1 MKRLRYRIMGRDIP
15 PPPAVSSNTIFQSI
29 GSKEDGP
36 SPRASVISLALHL
49 GVAFALF
56 TFVHFSLPPN
66 PVRYARVT
74 MLQEGRL
81 IAPNFEKPSMS
92 SARGANSG
100 NRNPHPAS
108 KGELPKP
115 AHIQLPAPLRG
126 QNLKPLLTVSPSIIE
141 AEPPKIAQDFQ
152 YGTPLALTHS
162 LSPGPGWNGLGNGSS
177 ATGGGLANA
186 RSGRGLGSR
195 FRTVVYRMSELSKI
209 PELLYKVAPDYS
221 DEARAARCHGTVLLG
236 VIIDE
241 TGTPTNIHVLK
252 PLGLGL
258 DQKAVEAVQHWR
270 FSPGMKDGK
279 PVCVA
284 ANVEVNFQLL

>member
-1 MKRLRYRIMGRDIP
+1 
-15 PPPAVSSNTIFQSI
+15 
-29 GSKEDGP
+29 
-36 SPRASVISLALHL
+36 
-49 GVAFALF
+49 
-56 TFVHFSLPPN
+56 
-66 PVRYARVT
+66 

-81 IAPNFEKPSMS
+81 IAPQLQKPSVS
-92 SARGANSG
+92 STRGANNG
-100 NRNPHPAS
+100 NRDPHPAS

-115 AHIQLPAPLRG
+115 TNLRLPAPLRV
-126 QNLKPLLTVSPSIIE
+126 QNLKPLLTVSPSLIE

-152 YGTPLALTHS
+152 YGTPLAQTYS
-162 LSPGPGWNGLGNGSS
+162 LSPGPGWSGLGNGSS
-177 ATGGGLANA
+177 ATGSGLSNA
-186 RSGRGLGSR
+186 RSGRGLGTH
-195 FRTVVYRMSELSKI
+195 FRTVVYHMSELSKV

-258 DQKAVEAVQHWR
+258 DQKAIEAVQHWR
-270 FSPGMKDGK
+270 FSPGIKDGK

>member
-1 MKRLRYRIMGRDIP
+1 LH
-15 PPPAVSSNTIFQSI
+15 I
-29 GSKEDGP
+29 GAG
-36 SPRASVISLALHL
+36 LALV
-49 GVAFALF
+49 GFF
-56 TFVHFSLPPN
+56 HFSLPPTRAR
-66 PVRYARVT
+66 VARVT

-81 IAPNFEKPSMS
+81 IAPRVEKPSVS
-92 SARGANSG
+92 SVRGTDSG

-115 AHIQLPAPLRG
+115 ANLRLPVPLRV
-126 QNLKPLLTVSPSIIE
+126 QNLKPLLKASPSIIDS
-141 AEPPKIAQDFQ
+141 EPPKIAQDFQ
-152 YGTPLALTHS
+152 YGTPLAQTYS

-177 ATGGGLANA
+177 GSGSGLSTA

-195 FRTVVYRMSELSKI
+195 FRTVVYHMSELSKV

-221 DEARAARCHGTVLLG
+221 DEARAARCHGTVLLA

-241 TGTPTNIHVLK
+241 KGTPTNIHVLK

-258 DQKAVEAVQHWR
+258 DQKAIEAVQHWR
-270 FSPGMKDGK
+270 FSPGIKDGK